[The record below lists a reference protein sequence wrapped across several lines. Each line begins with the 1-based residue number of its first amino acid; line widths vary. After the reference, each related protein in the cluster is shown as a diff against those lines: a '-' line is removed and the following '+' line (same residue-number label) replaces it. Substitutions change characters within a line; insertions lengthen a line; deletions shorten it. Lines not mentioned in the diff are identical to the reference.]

1 VLQTREH
8 TPTPFSSTIF
18 TSKLPFASLKEFGG
32 TTNMNVQ
39 LFKIVKVFI
48 LELPLENPKKK
59 YDLNVTP
66 TNSHKIYYREGN
78 GASSQRLQVV

>member
-1 VLQTREH
+1 
-8 TPTPFSSTIF
+8 
-18 TSKLPFASLKEFGG
+18 
-32 TTNMNVQ
+32 MNVQ
-39 LFKIVKVFI
+39 LFKIVKVLI

-66 TNSHKIYYREGN
+66 TNSHKIYCREGN